1 MISSGLVWIRSSPIN
16 LFLFGYLGKAAVST
30 PGFSENPLG
39 RSLKFENYYSKFVIY
54 LSDCYT
60 DA

>member
-16 LFLFGYLGKAAVST
+16 LFFFGYLGKAAVST

-39 RSLKFENYYSKFVIY
+39 KSLKF
-54 LSDCYT
+54 
-60 DA
+60 